1 MRLDKYLK
9 VSRII
14 KRRTISKELVSLDR
28 ALINGRVAKPS
39 TQVKIGD
46 VLVLNLKDV
55 ILTIQVEA
63 VPEHVRSNEAFN
75 MYKIIKEEYKDE

>member
-39 TQVKIGD
+39 TQVKVGD
-46 VLVLNLKDV
+46 ILVLNLKDV
-55 ILTIQVEA
+55 ILTIQVELVA
-63 VPEHVRSNEAFN
+63 EHVRSNEALN

>member
-14 KRRTISKELVSLDR
+14 KRRTISKELVNLDR

-39 TQVKIGD
+39 TQVKVGD

-63 VPEHVRSNEAFN
+63 VFEHVRSNEAFN
-75 MYKIIKEEYKDE
+75 MYKILKEEYKEA